1 MTSGDFG
8 STGARPALGR
18 AGPLGRPRPRL
29 ADGKLLRAPNVS
41 ALVHEM
47 IPPLERGG
55 AGPAGQPYPALFGRW
70 WKNTGLV

>member
-1 MTSGDFG
+1 
-8 STGARPALGR
+8 
-18 AGPLGRPRPRL
+18 
-29 ADGKLLRAPNVS
+29 
-41 ALVHEM
+41 VHEM